1 MSLIEILRFSLVK
14 VLKSIIELKDELH
27 VSVLISKYIF
37 EKGTLKQ
44 SLIIF
49 SQWVWK
55 KCIFLK
61 TYAVEKHFKIQ
72 CLENFTLKG
81 HFIAKNNACHIKNK
95 QNTTQNTHVWALENL
110 EIAFFQTYFNPPNS
124 VFKLNF

>member
-1 MSLIEILRFSLVK
+1 MSLIEILRFFLVK
-14 VLKSIIELKDELH
+14 VLWSIIELKDELH
-27 VSVLISKYIF
+27 ISVLISKYIF
-37 EKGTLKQ
+37 EKDTLKQ

-55 KCIFLK
+55 KCVFLK
-61 TYAVEKHFKIQ
+61 TYALEKHFKMR

-81 HFIAKNNACHIKNK
+81 NFIAKNNACHIKNK
-95 QNTTQNTHVWALENL
+95 QNIAQNTHVLALENL
-110 EIAFFQTYFNPPNS
+110 EIAFFQTYFNHSNS